1 MTDAVSA
8 SMDLSDGETAYKT
21 CHAAVPKAEM
31 VPVGAMPNQL
41 GNVRDL
47 KRSRFDEVENYKNV
61 GHVGSGGYGNCL
73 LLQKRSN
80 QTLRVCKVQKR
91 RTEEPSEPLE
101 IEILRDILHDHP
113 RIVRLHEAIMHTH
126 TMQLYFDYYPGG
138 DLFQLNARYVEYWE
152 PVPESFIWHC
162 FLQLSEALAF
172 IHHGYDRRQV
182 SGPPS
187 ASEWQPI
194 IHGDVKPENVFLG
207 PPTEDSHGYPS
218 LVLGDFG
225 LATINEH
232 PVPGT
237 WKWQPPELP
246 MTSKKADVWALGA
259 IIHFLAHDG
268 RPPLRHRPEWMPHR
282 DFYRWPGARQP
293 ISFLGAYST
302 ELHNLVIHGVLEFDP
317 DFRYSSLQVLYNVIH
332 EVEMGVASDM
342 RWEPVIGP
350 DYKPKT
356 FDENGVTERSDA
368 SPVDGFQESDKMDL
382 CEVEPTVFEDPMEEI
397 ASV

>member
-1 MTDAVSA
+1 MVCHQTIGSLAGGIPNSSRLAGQRRLTVHAVK
-8 SMDLSDGETAYKT
+8 DIPEGEEITY
-21 CHAAVPKAEM
+21 H
-31 VPVGAMPNQL
+31 QL
-41 GNVRDL
+41 LLRNSHPQARS
-47 KRSRFDEVENYKNV
+47 KRYCCFWEPCVD
-61 GHVGSGGYGNCL
+61 HVGSGGYGNCL

-162 FLQLSEALAF
+162 FLQLSYPLAY

-182 SGPPS
+182 SGPPP

-194 IHGDVKPENVFLG
+194 VHGDVKPENLFLG
-207 PPTEDSHGYPS
+207 PSTEDSHGYPS
-218 LVLGDFG
+218 LVLRDFG

-237 WKWQPPELP
+237 
-246 MTSKKADVWALGA
+246 
-259 IIHFLAHDG
+259 
-268 RPPLRHRPEWMPHR
+268 
-282 DFYRWPGARQP
+282 
-293 ISFLGAYST
+293 
-302 ELHNLVIHGVLEFDP
+302 
-317 DFRYSSLQVLYNVIH
+317 
-332 EVEMGVASDM
+332 
-342 RWEPVIGP
+342 
-350 DYKPKT
+350 
-356 FDENGVTERSDA
+356 
-368 SPVDGFQESDKMDL
+368 
-382 CEVEPTVFEDPMEEI
+382 
-397 ASV
+397 